1 MKIWTE
7 HTHTHASRAPIFL
20 LITIISASPSSGASS
35 APSATQKSDAS
46 RAASP
51 PDRQKRGDSEVLLE
65 EKKKE
70 APEGAPILDVAGEF
84 KVICAIVM
92 VSIDVYRPIT
102 SLVYLEVV
110 HISYAARYSGL
121 KVVFFFGVTLMTA
134 IP

>member
-1 MKIWTE
+1 M
-7 HTHTHASRAPIFL
+7 HTRTRTDASRAPTFL

-51 PDRQKRGDSEVLLE
+51 PDRQKRGDSEVRLE
-65 EKKKE
+65 EKKE
-70 APEGAPILDVAGEF
+70 RSPRRGLLFLDVAGEF
-84 KVICAIVM
+84 KVIRAVVM

-102 SLVYLEVV
+102 SLIYLEVV

-121 KVVFFFGVTLMTA
+121 KVVFFFGVTLVTSV
-134 IP
+134 P